1 MTLLN
6 PSALWHL
13 LWLIPLILVLY
24 RISAV
29 RSARIA
35 GKIRK
40 YSELSRGKRML
51 RMILLC
57 AAAAFLTLAAARPA
71 WGDRMLP
78 DLPPGRDILV
88 LLDISRSMLSDN
100 VRPTRLDHAKMI
112 LRQLT
117 GNLPGDRFGL
127 IPFAGNAELVCPLT
141 ADSTSF
147 LHKLDAMTPA
157 SAKRGGT
164 NLERA
169 LESGLLALEGAAAGK
184 SRAVLLISDGGEL
197 EGDSGKILA
206 QYKQQGIPVFAV
218 GIGEKNTP
226 ALIPLSPSVFLKD
239 RAGNTVNAPLEDAAL
254 QKIATETGGLYIQS
268 STIQDGVSA
277 LTGELRRKLSPESGK
292 AALGG
297 TRKMEH
303 PALPLTA
310 ALVSLVLFFLISER
324 KTLTVLLAFSAPLLM
339 YSQEQKGEDD
349 DAEKSAA
356 LKAYEQALS
365 FQKEGKADEAA
376 AQYGNAV
383 TQAAD
388 DPQIRAKSYL
398 NLGVLEHSAGRG
410 FAANA
415 ENQFQAQALDQSIQL
430 LDQALEKLNAAEEDY
445 RESLRTRP
453 EQNPDAPAAVQNQ
466 SVLLKE
472 RKHVEE
478 RKKEIEELKKQ
489 QAQAQQAAQNAMDQ
503 QSQQNQQS
511 AAQAQQAAQDLSE
524 KAGKSGQQQMA
535 QQAQEAAEQ
544 LKQAQEQQ
552 KKGDQK
558 GAENAIREAMRKLGM
573 NPDASKDQ
581 GQKQEQGKGQE
592 QKQGQNQQTPEQNGQ
607 NTPDNRNEQGQA
619 QKQEP
624 EQTPAENGGEE
635 KQNDRRGSDAL
646 EMMRRANEEFRENLE
661 QRRANLNGM
670 MPVEKDW

>member
-13 LWLIPLILVLY
+13 LWLIPLILILY

-40 YSELSRGKRML
+40 YSELSTGKRLL

-57 AAAAFLTLAAARPA
+57 AAAVFLVLAAARPA
-71 WGDRMLP
+71 WGDRQIP
-78 DLPPGRDILV
+78 DLPPGRDIMV

-117 GNLPGDRFGL
+117 ENLRGDRFGL
-127 IPFAGNAELVCPLT
+127 ISFAGNAELVCPLT
-141 ADSTSF
+141 ADSASF
-147 LHKLDAMTPA
+147 LHKLDAITPA

-169 LESGLLALEGAAAGK
+169 LETGLLALDGAAAAK

-197 EGDSGKILA
+197 EGDSAKIPA
-206 QYKQQGIPVFAV
+206 QYKQQGIPVFV
-218 GIGEKNTP
+218 IGIGEKNTP

-254 QKIATETGGLYIQS
+254 QKIATETGGFYIQS

-292 AALGG
+292 AELGG
-297 TRKMEH
+297 SRKMEH

-310 ALVSLVLFFLISER
+310 AFVSLILFFLISER
-324 KTLTVLLAFSAPLLM
+324 KTLTVLLAFSASLLM
-339 YSQEQKGEDD
+339 YGQEPENN

-356 LKAYEQALS
+356 LRAYEQALL
-365 FQKEGKADEAA
+365 FQKEGKAEEAA

-415 ENQFQAQALDQSIQL
+415 ENQFQAQALDQSVQL
-430 LDQALEKLNAAEEDY
+430 LDQALEKLNVAEEDY

-472 RKHVEE
+472 RKHLEE

-489 QAQAQQAAQNAMDQ
+489 QEQAQQAAQNAMDQ
-503 QSQQNQQS
+503 QNQQS
-511 AAQAQQAAQDLSE
+511 SVQAQQAAQNLSE
-524 KAGKSGQQQMA
+524 KAGESGQQQMA

-544 LKQAQEQQ
+544 LKKAQAQQ
-552 KKGDQK
+552 KKGDQN

-573 NPDASKDQ
+573 NPDVPKDQ
-581 GQKQEQGKGQE
+581 VQKQEQGQAQE
-592 QKQGQNQQTPEQNGQ
+592 QKTSEQNGQ
-607 NTPDNRNEQGQA
+607 NSPDSRNEQGPER
-619 QKQEP
+619 KQ
-624 EQTPAENGGEE
+624 EQTPAQNGGEE
-635 KQNDRRGSDAL
+635 QQNDRRGSDAL